1 MNGSGGVATLTGN
14 ALRGQ
19 ALIANAI
26 EVEQDNSDAAVMQQ
40 GVKGKEGG
48 KAK

>member
-1 MNGSGGVATLTGN
+1 MEAEGLAALSGS

-40 GVKGKEGG
+40 GVKWKEGG
-48 KAK
+48 KAE